1 MIFCIVSSSKNLD
14 NFLFQKE
21 RTHMGRLP
29 HSDDDAQGDLKDG
42 PPQNARVQNLR
53 NLAESLFAVTLEI
66 LLLLNLRDLIRQLDD
81 LELEPGEL
89 ILLHHSLV
97 ILLVLANAE
106 RQIDAQFLW
115 AHATAGHCPRR
126 VV

>member
-1 MIFCIVSSSKNLD
+1 MIFCFVSSSTTLD

-42 PPQNARVQNLR
+42 PPEDARVQNLR
-53 NLAESLFAVTLEI
+53 NLAEALFTVTLEI
-66 LLLLNLRDLIRQLDD
+66 LFFLNLRDLIRQLDD
-81 LELEPGEL
+81 LELKPGKL
-89 ILLHHSLV
+89 VFFHHSLV
-97 ILLVLANAE
+97 VLLVLANAE

-115 AHATAGHCPRR
+115 AHSTAGHCPRR

>member
-1 MIFCIVSSSKNLD
+1 MYNRGGDLILNHDGSPIDDLLCFVSSSTKLD

-42 PPQNARVQNLR
+42 PPENARVQNLR

-81 LELEPGEL
+81 LELEPG
-89 ILLHHSLV
+89 
-97 ILLVLANAE
+97 
-106 RQIDAQFLW
+106 
-115 AHATAGHCPRR
+115 
-126 VV
+126 